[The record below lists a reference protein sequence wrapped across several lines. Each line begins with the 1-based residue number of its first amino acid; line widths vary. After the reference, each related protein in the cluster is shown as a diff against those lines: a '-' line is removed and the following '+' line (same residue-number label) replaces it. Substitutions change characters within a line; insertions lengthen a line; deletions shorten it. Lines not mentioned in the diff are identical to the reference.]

1 MHFKNR
7 LRRAAFIPLHRTRVI
22 GCRSGINAALQ
33 VAGYRFDGRFS
44 QSLQISL
51 MLFASTAIAAFGA
64 AANNTEQQTIA
75 VLQSSASVAQK
86 EAAILR
92 LKEIGTANSV
102 PHLANLLTNDTLAQ
116 WALDVLETLPAPE
129 AGEALLAVLP
139 DVSGKT
145 KAGVIHALGLRRE
158 PRAVPELAKLIR
170 AVDGMVAVSAAQ
182 ALGRIATLD
191 ALAAIQTGCSG
202 LSGRTRVYFTD
213 ALLACADR
221 LRTEGNVE
229 AATKVY
235 EELRAPEE
243 SPAVRMAAF
252 RGSVLCAG
260 ETRTGRVLAALIGQ
274 DELEQSMSIQL
285 VRELPALDTLVFAD
299 ALDKIA
305 PAAQVALI
313 EALRQ
318 RGDPVA
324 AVALAGATRKGA
336 PAARMAAIKALG
348 ELGDASHAGM
358 LAELAGSAPGEERS
372 MARAALVN
380 LHRGD
385 VFAAILAEISR
396 ARPEAK
402 LELVQAL
409 ARRGDPRAVP
419 ELLRLAVAADDQLGV
434 AATRAL
440 ENLAGEAHLAPLLAL
455 MLQAASESRRA
466 AAVAAFVTVATRG
479 PNPHSFSSAA
489 LKSLNDATPAARGAL
504 LEAGGQIGGPGVLE
518 ALRAALKDADA
529 HIRETALRTMSEY
542 AGDAARPD
550 LLKLAEEATSDAE
563 RVIAL
568 RGYWRLVEAMSNQA
582 SADRLAA
589 VRAGLVATKTPTDQ
603 KLGLARLAELR
614 GVAALELAQ
623 TYRRDPA
630 VRLEAEA
637 ACLQIASTLSAAHH
651 EASVVALR
659 NLAGEAGSRRVR
671 DEAQVLL
678 TVLQGQ
684 AGYIS
689 SWLVSGP
696 YRQAGREAQQL
707 FDMAFPPESGPARA
721 EWRLLPESSSLT
733 NHWLANLGPVV
744 GGDHCVVYLKTR
756 VFCPAEQ
763 PVTLEIGSDD
773 GVKLWIND
781 ALVHANNAVRG
792 FTVGE
797 DKAKGTL
804 KEGWN
809 DFLVKITQHT
819 LGCAVAIRVLDL
831 DGKPLPG
838 LRMEATD

>member
-1 MHFKNR
+1 MKKHF
-7 LRRAAFIPLHRTRVI
+7 LILLLTSAT
-22 GCRSGINAALQ
+22 
-33 VAGYRFDGRFS
+33 
-44 QSLQISL
+44 
-51 MLFASTAIAAFGA
+51 TAFGA
-64 AANNTEQQTIA
+64 AQADAERQALT
-75 VLQSSASVAQK
+75 VLQSDAPVAAK
-86 EAAILR
+86 EVACLR
-92 LKEIGTANSV
+92 LKEIGTASSV
-102 PHLANLLTNDTLAQ
+102 PHLANSLTNDTLAQ
-116 WALDVLETLPAPE
+116 WALDALETLPAPE

-139 DVSGKT
+139 GVSGNT
-145 KAGVIHALGLRRE
+145 KAGVIHALGLRRVV
-158 PRAVPELAKLIR
+158 RAVSELATLSTDSDELLAI
-170 AVDGMVAVSAAQ
+170 SAAQ
-182 ALGRIATLD
+182 ALGRIANRD
-191 ALAAIQTGCSG
+191 ALAALQNAHSAV
-202 LSGRTRVYFTD
+202 SGRMRMYFTD

-243 SPAVRMAAF
+243 SPAVRLAAF

-260 ETRTGRVLAALIGQ
+260 EAQTSRVLAALIGQ
-274 DELEQSMSIQL
+274 DELEQSMALQL
-285 VRELPALDTLVFAD
+285 VRELPALDTLVLAG
-299 ALDKIA
+299 ALDKIV

-336 PAARMAAIKALG
+336 PAARLAAIKALG

-372 MARAALVN
+372 MARVALVN

-385 VFAAILAEISR
+385 IFAAILAEISR
-396 ARPEAK
+396 ARPDAK

-440 ENLAGEAHLAPLLAL
+440 ENLAGEAQLSPLLAL
-455 MLQAASESRRA
+455 MLQTANESRRA
-466 AAVAAFVTVATRG
+466 AAVGAFVTVATRC
-479 PNPHSFSSAA
+479 PSPHSFSSAA
-489 LKSLNDATPAARGAL
+489 LKSWNDAAPASRSAL
-504 LEAGGQIGGPGVLE
+504 LEAAGQIGGPGVLE

-568 RGYWRLVEAMSNQA
+568 RGYWRLVEAMSNHS

-614 GVAALELAQ
+614 GVAVLELAQ

-637 ACLQIASTLSAAHH
+637 ACLQVASTLSAAHH

-696 YRQAGREAQQL
+696 YRQEGREAQQL
-707 FDMAFPPESGPARA
+707 FDVKFAPESAPAQA
-721 EWRLLPESSSLT
+721 EWRPLPESSSLT
-733 NHWLANLGPVV
+733 NHWLADLGPVV

-756 VFCPAEQ
+756 VFCPGEQ
-763 PVTLEIGSDD
+763 PIALELGSDD
-773 GVKLWIND
+773 GVKLWING

-797 DKAKGTL
+797 DKVKGTL